1 MQRPDLRA
9 RGERLVG
16 GDGSCARTVL
26 IQGDDGV
33 ERIVARCDTREL
45 RVEGFDGADTAPA
58 DCDGQRGRRAEG
70 IHRAT
75 VTHNLG
81 RMTGSAAA
89 IEVHGLRVRRGGRDV
104 LPGIDVDVPAGRI
117 TGLVGPSGGGKST
130 LIRAIVGVQVVAG
143 GTVTVLG
150 EPAGAPSL
158 RSRVAY
164 VTQSGSVYQ
173 DLTVRQNVDYTARIL
188 GARRRPGGRGD
199 RDRRPHVGHRG
210 LGNLSGGQQHRVS
223 LACALLGAPELLVLD
238 EPTVGLDPL
247 LRRDLWELF
256 SRLRDEGRTLLISTH
271 VLDEA
276 ANCDKVL
283 LLRDGR
289 LLAAESP
296 AALRREAGTDDLD
309 EAFLRLIERRGGGAS

>member
-1 MQRPDLRA
+1 MKGP
-9 RGERLVG
+9 
-16 GDGSCARTVL
+16 
-26 IQGDDGV
+26 
-33 ERIVARCDTREL
+33 
-45 RVEGFDGADTAPA
+45 
-58 DCDGQRGRRAEG
+58 
-70 IHRAT
+70 
-75 VTHNLG
+75 
-81 RMTGSAAA
+81 AAA
-89 IEVHGLRVRRGGRDV
+89 IEVRGLRVRRGGRDV

-143 GTVTVLG
+143 GTITVLG
-150 EPAGAPSL
+150 APAGAPSL

-173 DLTVRQNVDYTARIL
+173 DLTVRENVDYSARIL
-188 GARRRPGGRGD
+188 GADDAQVAEAIETVDLTQSAGRR
-199 RDRRPHVGHRG
+199 VA
-210 LGNLSGGQQHRVS
+210 NLSGGQQHRVS

-247 LRRDLWELF
+247 LRRDLWALF
-256 SRLRDEGRTLLISTH
+256 SRLRDEGRTLLITTH

-276 ANCDKVL
+276 SNCDQVL

-289 LLAAESP
+289 LLAAQSP

-309 EAFLRLIERRGGGAS
+309 EAFLRLIERERGSAP

>member
-1 MQRPDLRA
+1 M
-9 RGERLVG
+9 
-16 GDGSCARTVL
+16 
-26 IQGDDGV
+26 
-33 ERIVARCDTREL
+33 
-45 RVEGFDGADTAPA
+45 
-58 DCDGQRGRRAEG
+58 
-70 IHRAT
+70 
-75 VTHNLG
+75 
-81 RMTGSAAA
+81 
-89 IEVHGLRVRRGGRDV
+89 
-104 LPGIDVDVPAGRI
+104 
-117 TGLVGPSGGGKST
+117 
-130 LIRAIVGVQVVAG
+130 
-143 GTVTVLG
+143 LG

-164 VTQSGSVYQ
+164 VTQSGSVYR

-188 GARRRPGGRGD
+188 GAGEGQVAEVIETVDLTSVTGRR
-199 RDRRPHVGHRG
+199 V
-210 LGNLSGGQQHRVS
+210 GNLSGGQQHRVS

-256 SRLRDEGRTLLISTH
+256 TRLRDEGRTLLISTH

-276 ANCDKVL
+276 ANCDEVL